1 MSKNNKTVVLGI
13 TSSIAAF
20 KVIDLIKNLKK
31 EGIEVIV
38 IMTKH
43 AAEMVSPSEFEKASG
58 NKVHL
63 ELFETGF
70 DYKTIL
76 ENRKVEHIEI
86 AEKADV
92 FAVVP
97 ATANTIAKIAHG
109 IADDFLTSTLL
120 ACTSPIIICP
130 AMNVNMWNNPFTQ
143 NNIKKLKQAGIQI
156 IEPSE
161 GMLAC
166 GYEGKG
172 KLEEINIIAQEIQT
186 RLIRTN
192 SLHGKK
198 ILITSGG
205 TSEKIDDVR
214 FITNRSSGKMGAA
227 IAQECYLRGA
237 AEVLLLR
244 TKTSVK
250 PGYKIAEK
258 EFNSAGELYELIKN
272 NIKNFDIIFHAA
284 AVSDFKIEQPF
295 TGKISSDNSLN
306 LKLVP
311 QIKISDEIKKIHP
324 SIKLIAFKAE
334 YNLSKQNLIKAAE
347 QKLQDC
353 NADAI
358 IANDISKKTSGFEAD
373 SNEVTIVLKNKTVKN
388 IPLASKQEVAKEI
401 IEYLLKSKTFF

>member
-1 MSKNNKTVVLGI
+1 MNKNNKTVVLGI

-20 KVIDLIKNLKK
+20 KILDLIKNLKK
-31 EGIEVIV
+31 EEIEVFV
-38 IMTKH
+38 IMSKS
-43 AAEMVSPSEFEKASG
+43 AAEMVPPSEFEKASG
-58 NKVHL
+58 NKVYL
-63 ELFETGF
+63 ELFEKGF

-92 FAVVP
+92 LAIVP
-97 ATANTIAKIAHG
+97 ATANVIAKIAHG
-109 IADDFLTSTLL
+109 IADDFLTTTLL
-120 ACTSPIIICP
+120 ATTAPIIICP
-130 AMNVNMWNNPFTQ
+130 AMNVNMWNNPATQ
-143 NNIKKLKQAGIQI
+143 QNIKKLKQTGIQI
-156 IEPSE
+156 IEPGE

-172 KLEEINIIAQEIQT
+172 KLEEIDIISYEIKKQLN
-186 RLIRTN
+186 RNN
-192 SLHGKK
+192 SLRGKK

-205 TSEKIDDVR
+205 TTEKIDDVR
-214 FITNRSSGKMGAA
+214 FITNRSSGKTGAA
-227 IAQECYLRGA
+227 IAEECYLRGA
-237 AEVLLLR
+237 EILLLR
-244 TKTSVK
+244 SINSVK
-250 PGYKIAEK
+250 PGYKITEK
-258 EFNSAGELYELIKN
+258 KFNSTDDLHELIKN

-284 AVSDFKIEQPF
+284 AVSDFKTDQPIN
-295 TGKISSDNSLN
+295 GKISSDNSLN

-311 QIKISDEIKKIHP
+311 QIKIIDEIKKINP

-347 QKLQDC
+347 EKLQDC

-388 IPLASKQEVAKEI
+388 IPLASKREIAKEI
-401 IEYLLKSKTFF
+401 IKYLLGSNSSF